1 VFGSDPYQ
9 EMYAMLWKQS
19 DDPKEWV
26 RKSRGVILGK
36 LHEWKR
42 DIWEQFTL
50 GCPRNKGT

>member
-1 VFGSDPYQ
+1 MFGSDPYQ